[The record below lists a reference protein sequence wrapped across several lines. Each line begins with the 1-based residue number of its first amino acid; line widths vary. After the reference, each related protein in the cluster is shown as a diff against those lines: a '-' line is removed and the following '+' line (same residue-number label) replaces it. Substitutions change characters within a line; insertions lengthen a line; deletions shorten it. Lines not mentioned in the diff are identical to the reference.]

1 MRCSHCDFENLPGVA
16 TCQVCSSP
24 LTGTA
29 CQRCGFE
36 NPPDYRFCGGCGQ
49 SLVGPNPAEPA
60 TEVFTVRAP
69 GPRRTPPDSVSAPD
83 ASSDS
88 GPPPIALIG
97 FGAVLALGSIAFPWY
112 LFGATQG
119 SEEQSL
125 SNILE
130 SGWRWFPGVP
140 LVLIALSTIIST
152 LGALVP
158 TLTRARPFV
167 AVVAG
172 MVTLVSATWL
182 WQGYSAPAVESDVL
196 EPTTGAMLATVGAII
211 LVAAGLWM
219 LRSLRSR

>member
-1 MRCSHCDFENLPGVA
+1 MRCSHCEFDNLPGVA
-16 TCQVCSSP
+16 TCQVCSTP
-24 LTGTA
+24 LTGTP

-36 NPPDYRFCGGCGQ
+36 NPPDYAFCGGCGQ
-49 SLVGPNPAEPA
+49 SLSGPNPAEPA

-69 GPRRTPPDSVSAPD
+69 GPRPPEPESVSAPE
-83 ASSDS
+83 ASRDS

-140 LVLIALSTIIST
+140 LVLIALSTITST

-158 TLTRARPFV
+158 ALTRIRPFV
-167 AVVAG
+167 AVAAG

-182 WQGYSAPAVESDVL
+182 WQGYGAPTVESDVL
-196 EPTTGAMLATVGAII
+196 GPTTGAMLATVGAIV

-219 LRSLRSR
+219 LRSLKPR

>member
-1 MRCSHCDFENLPGVA
+1 MRCSHCDFDNLSGVA

-36 NPPDYRFCGGCGQ
+36 NRPDYRFCGGCGQ
-49 SLVGPNPAEPA
+49 SLTGPDPAEPA
-60 TEVFTVRAP
+60 TSGDT
-69 GPRRTPPDSVSAPD
+69 
-83 ASSDS
+83 
-88 GPPPIALIG
+88 GPPPITLIG
-97 FGAVLALGSIAFPWY
+97 FGAILALGSIAFPWY

-125 SNILE
+125 FNILE

-140 LVLIALSTIIST
+140 LVLIALSTIVST
-152 LGALVP
+152 LGAMLP
-158 TLTRARPFV
+158 TLTRARPFI
-167 AVVAG
+167 AVGAG

-182 WQGYSAPAVESDVL
+182 WQGYSTPTIESDVL
-196 EPTTGAMLATVGAII
+196 GPTTGAMLATIGAIV

-219 LRSLRSR
+219 LRSLRPR